1 MNQGNSQ
8 NSTHVEVSEKLSSI
22 KMLLDLLI
30 NDRAAAKHGNQSP
43 DSLSSDDSKDQITEV
58 KHAKK
63 EDDLEKS
70 DTV

>member
-1 MNQGNSQ
+1 
-8 NSTHVEVSEKLSSI
+8 
-22 KMLLDLLI
+22 MLLDLLI